1 MALATVI
8 CWINSM
14 NFLRPFNL
22 TGPLVIMI
30 FTVVVEIVPFFII
43 LALVLFGFSQAFY
56 LLMANNNDET
66 LFNSIQSAYLH
77 SFSYMMGSSNYDLS
91 AGVDSETDMFKAIVV
106 IFITFVQILLLNLLI
121 AFLNYVYSG
130 IQVISSSY
138 IYGMYTYTYTICI
151 ILQAN
156 AKVEGLRQRCKIIV
170 NQIWPTDRLG
180 HKWVH
185 FLKKNDDVLEDE
197 AKATQAELTSVRLK
211 HDLEEKIK
219 AVATELGEQVDAKLE
234 GKFKELQELVKSLG
248 KSGGG
253 GKA

>member
-91 AGVDSETDMFKAIVV
+91 AGVDSETGRGMFKAIVV

-130 IQVISSSY
+130 IQVREPQH
-138 IYGMYTYTYTICI
+138 IYVFMRSYTY
-151 ILQAN
+151 IL
-156 AKVEGLRQRCKIIV
+156 
-170 NQIWPTDRLG
+170 
-180 HKWVH
+180 
-185 FLKKNDDVLEDE
+185 
-197 AKATQAELTSVRLK
+197 
-211 HDLEEKIK
+211 
-219 AVATELGEQVDAKLE
+219 
-234 GKFKELQELVKSLG
+234 
-248 KSGGG
+248 
-253 GKA
+253 